1 MIPAAYI
8 FKPICSCSKQ
18 LGSLQKNFE
27 ERTRKKLPFNVAT
40 DMGLTRMCCRNSV
53 LNSSLY
59 FIKASDIGRIV
70 DECGHIEKHFTSTNS
85 NPDVK
90 YSEDSKPCIFFQLVP
105 DFPLLPGETRF
116 EAVRSDIVISDAI
129 TDKPTY
135 SQINGIGGFKDPED
149 QTSLIEPSIINLGLK
164 PQDTRLQLLNGGIP
178 VSLPTFQ
185 EGEAP
190 PTF

>member
-18 LGSLQKNFE
+18 LGSLQKDFE
-27 ERTRKKLPFNVAT
+27 ERTRAKLPFDVAT

-59 FIKASDIGRIV
+59 FIKASDIGRII
-70 DECGHIEKHFTSTNS
+70 DECGHIEKHSTSIDS

-90 YSEDSKPCIFFQLVP
+90 YSEDSKPCIFSKPVP

-116 EAVRSDIVISDAI
+116 EAVRSDIVISDAV
-129 TDKPTY
+129 TDAPTY
-135 SQINGIGGFKDPED
+135 AQIHGIGGFKDPEE
-149 QTSLIEPSIINLGLK
+149 QVSLIKPSIINLGLQ
-164 PQDTRLQLLNGGIP
+164 PQDPRLQLLNGGIP
-178 VSLPTFQ
+178 ASLPIFQ
-185 EGEAP
+185 DGEAP